1 MAKFI
6 SLFAGV
12 GGFDLGMEKAGHE
25 CVAQVEWDK
34 NAAGVLKHR
43 WPNVPLFCDVSK
55 VSADDLPDADF
66 ITYGFPCQDLSVAG
80 KREGLNGK
88 RSGLFYEATR
98 LIRELRARGCGLR
111 FALAENVRGIMSA
124 DDGLALARCI
134 RELLDCGACEVG
146 FRILDSQYFGVAQRR
161 KRAFIISD
169 FGGESCDEILA
180 ITESLPGHP
189 PPSRE
194 AGKGTAGD
202 ATKSV
207 GEGRQCYEWHN
218 QDSRIREEEQ
228 AATLSCNAGGKEGN
242 LVLDKK
248 PINLPESDI
257 VGTLSDAT
265 KSVGEGGLKLE
276 LPEVCATITG
286 ELAKHTNNQMVQ
298 NAESFFIP
306 KVQGEQKETYC
317 LQGGG
322 ETSQSGNGLGVD
334 KDVSF
339 TLNGLDKHGVVSW
352 NGDITPKTSEDVSQ
366 GVDVYNGQLTGETGC
381 TVTTNTGVSS
391 GSGPKVMSFAP
402 SDITRGF
409 GQKPEVEL
417 SGTLKKTHNDNSPHV
432 VTSQQG
438 GEGVGVAHV
447 SHGQARECKDVVP
460 PLMAHSGPN
469 RHGEGSVSTTEF
481 TAIIQEAKAFT
492 ASDRSNK
499 AAWEGDISG
508 TINCQMNSE
517 SSNLQMGVR
526 ENLTVRRLTPIECE
540 RLQGFPDN
548 WTSEK
553 MEVVLEGNEWKATG
567 KVLKQAD
574 GPRYKQMGN
583 AVTVNVAEWIG
594 KQIGKVLL

>member
-12 GGFDLGMEKAGHE
+12 GGFDLGMEQAGHE
-25 CVAQVEWDK
+25 CVSQVEWDK

-55 VSADDLPDADF
+55 VTADDLPDADF

-80 KREGLNGK
+80 KRKGLDGK

-98 LIRELRARGCGLR
+98 LIRELRTRGCGLR
-111 FALAENVRGIMSA
+111 FAVAENVGGLFSA
-124 DDGLALARCI
+124 DDGVALARCI
-134 RELLDCGACEVG
+134 RELLDCGACETG
-146 FRILDSQYFGVAQRR
+146 WRLLDSQYFGVAQRR
-161 KRAFIISD
+161 KRVFIVSD
-169 FGGESCDEILA
+169 FGGESVDEILA

-189 PPSRE
+189 APSRE

-202 ATKSV
+202 AT
-207 GEGRQCYEWHN
+207 E
-218 QDSRIREEEQ
+218 
-228 AATLSCNAGGKEGN
+228 
-242 LVLDKK
+242 
-248 PINLPESDI
+248 
-257 VGTLSDAT
+257 
-265 KSVGEGGLKLE
+265 SVGEGGAFSDGTQTSSSLTTRCHNQFMPDKGNFCAVIQAQEAGHKLE

-286 ELAKHTNNQMVQ
+286 ELAKHHNNQMVQ

-322 ETSQSGNGLGVD
+322 ETSQSSQGSGVN

-352 NGDITPKTSEDVSQ
+352 NGDITPKASEDVS
-366 GVDVYNGQLTGETGC
+366 
-381 TVTTNTGVSS
+381 VTL
-391 GSGPKVMSFAP
+391 
-402 SDITRGF
+402 R
-409 GQKPEVEL
+409 
-417 SGTLKKTHNDNSPHV
+417 
-432 VTSQQG
+432 SQQG

-447 SHGQARECKDVVP
+447 YDMKQHHNPQPTKNVSLTTDNCAGVRGDT
-460 PLMAHSGPN
+460 PLVG
-469 RHGEGSVSTTEF
+469 
-481 TAIIQEAKAFT
+481 QEAKAFT

-583 AVTVNVAEWIG
+583 AITVNVGAWIG
-594 KQIGKVLL
+594 KQIGKVLDK

>member
-12 GGFDLGMEKAGHE
+12 GGFDLGMEQAGHE

-80 KREGLNGK
+80 KREGLDGK

-98 LIRELRARGCGLR
+98 LIRELRTRGCGLR
-111 FALAENVRGIMSA
+111 FAVAENVGGLLSA
-124 DDGLALARCI
+124 DDGVALARCI
-134 RELLDCGACEVG
+134 RELLDSGACETGYVV
-146 FRILDSQYFGVAQRR
+146 LDSQYFGVAQRR
-161 KRAFIISD
+161 KRVFIVSD
-169 FGGESCDEILA
+169 FGGESVDEILA
-180 ITESLPGHP
+180 ITESMPGYP
-189 PPSRE
+189 APSRE

-202 ATKSV
+202 ATK
-207 GEGRQCYEWHN
+207 G
-218 QDSRIREEEQ
+218 
-228 AATLSCNAGGKEGN
+228 
-242 LVLDKK
+242 
-248 PINLPESDI
+248 
-257 VGTLSDAT
+257 
-265 KSVGEGGLKLE
+265 VGEGGAFSDGTQTSSSLTTRCHNQFMPSANTLTTSEKDKLLIAQE
-276 LPEVCATITG
+276 P
-286 ELAKHTNNQMVQ
+286 
-298 NAESFFIP
+298 S
-306 KVQGEQKETYC
+306 
-317 LQGGG
+317 
-322 ETSQSGNGLGVD
+322 
-334 KDVSF
+334 
-339 TLNGLDKHGVVSW
+339 VVSW
-352 NGDITPKTSEDVSQ
+352 NGDTTPKASEDVS
-366 GVDVYNGQLTGETGC
+366 
-381 TVTTNTGVSS
+381 VTL
-391 GSGPKVMSFAP
+391 
-402 SDITRGF
+402 R
-409 GQKPEVEL
+409 
-417 SGTLKKTHNDNSPHV
+417 
-432 VTSQQG
+432 SQQG

-469 RHGEGSVSTTEF
+469 RHGEGSASTTEF
-481 TAIIQEAKAFT
+481 TAVIQDAKAFT

-553 MEVVLEGNEWKATG
+553 MELILEGNEWKATG
-567 KVLKQAD
+567 KVVKQAD
-574 GPRYKQMGN
+574 GPRYKAMGN
-583 AVTVNVAEWIG
+583 AITVNVGEWIG
-594 KQIGKVLL
+594 KRIGKVIL